1 MANFGK
7 LIGKL
12 ERRLVIYIVL
22 EPALAISSPYIPKE
36 WILNTK
42 VRDFQTVR
50 GLAQG
55 HQPASAEGKLELRS
69 AWL

>member
-36 WILNTK
+36 
-42 VRDFQTVR
+42 
-50 GLAQG
+50 
-55 HQPASAEGKLELRS
+55 
-69 AWL
+69 